1 MNKRSETGYATLGW
15 NLQDC
20 EFYANG
26 NVVDIRKIRCS
37 KMYIYGR
44 GGDRK
49 TALVHYNDAVEFWE
63 YNPGLWKGWKLAHTI
78 RAE

>member
-1 MNKRSETGYATLGW
+1 MSNRRETGYATAGCG
-15 NLQDC
+15 LQDC

-26 NVVDIRKIRCS
+26 NVIDINKIRCA
-37 KMYIYGR
+37 KKYIYTR

-49 TALVHYNDAVEFWE
+49 TALVHYVDGVEFWE

-78 RAE
+78 TAE